1 MTSASGGRGWQIAH
15 VCCVLTGTCTLMLLQ
30 MLAGAPQLS
39 AQAMRAGPDGMTLIV
54 RPRVGDTLRLQME
67 QTIEMSGRRTE
78 SSVPPVGSG
87 AGIDGRR
94 AGGNMPPAS
103 KSPEYGPRRARASL
117 HVTKLVMYAHSLVE
131 ASDLSST
138 TLLATTD
145 SMAMWAGPAAEQGR
159 LEMLPLPADGR
170 QVRVRVTPDGAMR
183 VSDPPP
189 GAMELGA
196 TLASMPALLP
206 DNAVRVGERWVRDIM
221 LPSLP
226 LSGYRADGV
235 VRTRFRLDSLTQRG
249 RNAWIS
255 MDGELRRDG
264 AARELPVGTRVITAG
279 TVRGTMVLDRLRA
292 WIVDARTVIDVQSE
306 VTPGPA
312 EAAQP
317 MLLDL
322 RIVQRIRI
330 R

>member
-1 MTSASGGRGWQIAH
+1 MMPSRGLRGWMIGR
-15 VCCVLTGTCTLMLLQ
+15 VCGVLAGTCTLT
-30 MLAGAPQLS
+30 LAGASPLS
-39 AQAMRAGPDGMTLIV
+39 AQSMRAGPDGVALIV

-78 SSVPPVGSG
+78 SSAPGVGSG
-87 AGIDGRR
+87 VGINGRR
-94 AGGNMPPAS
+94 AGGSAPPAS

-131 ASDLSST
+131 ASDLSVT

-145 SMAMWAGPAAEQGR
+145 SMAMWAGTAAEQGR

-206 DNAVRVGERWVRDIM
+206 DNAVRVGERWVRDIV

-235 VRTRFRLDSLTQRG
+235 VSTRFRLDSLTQGG

-255 MDGELRRDG
+255 MEGELRRDG
-264 AARELPVGTRVITAG
+264 AARELPAGTRVVTAG

-312 EAAQP
+312 EATQS

-322 RIVQRIRI
+322 RIVQRVRI

>member
-1 MTSASGGRGWQIAH
+1 MTAALGSRGWLMARL
-15 VCCVLTGTCTLMLLQ
+15 CAALTGVGAMVGG
-30 MLAGAPQLS
+30 GAPALA
-39 AQAMRAGPDGMTLIV
+39 AQSVRVGPEGVALLV

-67 QTIEMSGRRTE
+67 QTIEMSGRPGD
-78 SSVPPVGSG
+78 SSVPAGTGLGGRHAAAGRPPVT
-87 AGIDGRR
+87 
-94 AGGNMPPAS
+94 
-103 KSPEYGPRRARASL
+103 KSPDYGPRRARASSR
-117 HVTKLVMYAHSLVE
+117 VTKLVMYAHSLVA
-131 ASDLSST
+131 ASDLAST

-145 SMAMWAGPAAEQGR
+145 SMAMWAGPASEPGPLQT
-159 LEMLPLPADGR
+159 LPLPADGR

-206 DNAVRVGERWVRDIM
+206 AGAVRVGERWERDIV

-235 VRTRFRLDSLTQRG
+235 VHTRFRLDSLTQGG
-249 RNAWIS
+249 RSAWIS

-264 AARELPVGTRVITAG
+264 AARELPAGTRVVTAG

-292 WIVDARTVIDVQSE
+292 WIVEARTVIDVQSE

-312 EAAQP
+312 ESSRP

-322 RIVQRIRI
+322 RIVQRIRV

>member
-1 MTSASGGRGWQIAH
+1 MTSASGVRGWLIAR
-15 VCCVLTGTCTLMLLQ
+15 VRCMPTGLCALMPMLMLS
-30 MLAGAPQLS
+30 GAPRLS
-39 AQAMRAGPDGMTLIV
+39 AQSMRVGADAMTLIV

-94 AGGNMPPAS
+94 AGGNTPPVS
-103 KSPEYGPRRARASL
+103 KTPEYGPRRARASL

-145 SMAMWAGPAAEQGR
+145 SMAMWAGAAAEPVR
-159 LEMLPLPADGR
+159 LAMLPLPVDGR

-196 TLASMPALLP
+196 TLAAMPALLP
-206 DNAVRVGERWVRDIM
+206 DNAVRVGERWERDIM

-264 AARELPVGTRVITAG
+264 AARELPVGTRVVTAG

-312 EAAQP
+312 EAARP

>member
-1 MTSASGGRGWQIAH
+1 
-15 VCCVLTGTCTLMLLQ
+15 
-30 MLAGAPQLS
+30 
-39 AQAMRAGPDGMTLIV
+39 
-54 RPRVGDTLRLQME
+54 
-67 QTIEMSGRRTE
+67 
-78 SSVPPVGSG
+78 
-87 AGIDGRR
+87 
-94 AGGNMPPAS
+94 
-103 KSPEYGPRRARASL
+103 
-117 HVTKLVMYAHSLVE
+117 
-131 ASDLSST
+131 
-138 TLLATTD
+138 
-145 SMAMWAGPAAEQGR
+145 
-159 LEMLPLPADGR
+159 
-170 QVRVRVTPDGAMR
+170 MR

-196 TLASMPALLP
+196 TLAAMPALLP
-206 DNAVRVGERWVRDIM
+206 DNAVRVGERWERDIM

-264 AARELPVGTRVITAG
+264 AARELPVGTRVVTAG

-312 EAAQP
+312 EAARP

>member
-1 MTSASGGRGWQIAH
+1 MTLRWRASCADRWLFAAAT
-15 VCCVLTGTCTLMLLQ
+15 TG
-30 MLAGAPQLS
+30 MLACAPLVS
-39 AQAMRAGPDGMTLIV
+39 AQSARVSAEGVRLIV

-67 QTIEMSGRRTE
+67 QTIEMSGRRSET
-78 SSVPPVGSG
+78 SAPPVGSTSG
-87 AGIDGRR
+87 MDGRSAR
-94 AGGNMPPAS
+94 DRSPTPA
-103 KSPEYGPRRARASL
+103 KSPDYGPRRARASMQ
-117 HVTKLVMYAHSLVE
+117 VTKLLMYAHSLVE
-131 ASDLSST
+131 ASDLNST

-145 SMAMWAGPAAEQGR
+145 SMAMWAGSSKEQGR
-159 LEMLPLPADGR
+159 PSMMPLPADGR
-170 QVRVRVTPDGAMR
+170 QIRVRVTPDGAMR

-206 DNAVRVGERWVRDIM
+206 EGAVRVGQRWERDIV

-235 VRTRFRLDSLTQRG
+235 VRTRFRLDSLSQGG
-249 RNAWIS
+249 RSAWIS
-255 MDGELRRDG
+255 MEGELRRDG

-292 WIVDARTVIDVQSE
+292 WIVDARTEIDVQSE

-312 EAAQP
+312 ESSRP

-322 RIVQRIRI
+322 RIVQRVRV

>member
-1 MTSASGGRGWQIAH
+1 MMSVSGVRGWPIARM
-15 VCCVLTGTCTLMLLQ
+15 CGVLTGLCALGC
-30 MLAGAPQLS
+30 AVAPRLS
-39 AQAMRAGPDGMTLIV
+39 AQSMRAGADGVSLLV

-78 SSVPPVGSG
+78 SSVPPVGAG

-94 AGGNMPPAS
+94 AGGATPPAP

-117 HVTKLVMYAHSLVE
+117 RVTKLVMYAHSLVE

-145 SMAMWAGPAAEQGR
+145 SMAMWAGAAAEPGR
-159 LEMLPLPADGR
+159 PELLPLPPDGR
-170 QVRVRVTPDGAMR
+170 QVRIRVTPDGAMR

-189 GAMELGA
+189 GAIELGT

-206 DNAVRVGERWVRDIM
+206 DHTVHVGERWVRDIV

-235 VRTRFRLDSLTQRG
+235 VHTRFRLDSLTQGG

-264 AARELPVGTRVITAG
+264 AARELPAGTRVVTAG
-279 TVRGTMVLDRLRA
+279 TVRGTMVLDRRRA

-312 EAAQP
+312 EPTRP

-322 RIVQRIRI
+322 RIVQRIHVR
-330 R
+330 

>member
-1 MTSASGGRGWQIAH
+1 MISAIRAGSGRSARRGG
-15 VCCVLTGTCTLMLLQ
+15 VLLGSCALL
-30 MLAGAPQLS
+30 LAAVAPLS
-39 AQAMRAGPDGMTLIV
+39 AQTLRAGADGVTLIV

-78 SSVPPVGSG
+78 SSAPTVGSG

-94 AGGNMPPAS
+94 TGGDRPATS
-103 KSPEYGPRRARASL
+103 KSPAYGPRRARASL
-117 HVTKLVMYAHSLVE
+117 RVTKLVMYAHSLVE
-131 ASDLSST
+131 ASDLLST

-145 SMAMWAGPAAEQGR
+145 SMAMWAGAAAEQGR
-159 LEMLPLPADGR
+159 PEMLPLPADGR

-206 DNAVRVGERWVRDIM
+206 ESSVRVGERWVRDIV

-235 VRTRFRLDSLTQRG
+235 VRTRFRLDSLTQGG
-249 RNAWIS
+249 RHAFIS

-264 AARELPVGTRVITAG
+264 AARELPAGSRVVTAG

-292 WIVDARTVIDVQSE
+292 WIVDARTVIDVVSE

-312 EAAQP
+312 DAARP

-322 RIVQRIRI
+322 RIVQRIRV

>member
-1 MTSASGGRGWQIAH
+1 MTSVWGVRSWLIAR
-15 VCCVLTGTCTLMLLQ
+15 VCGALTGSCTLT
-30 MLAGAPQLS
+30 GAVAPALS
-39 AQAMRAGPDGMTLIV
+39 AQSTRAGPDGVSLIV

-67 QTIEMSGRRTE
+67 QTIAMSGRRTE

-94 AGGNMPPAS
+94 AGGSTPPAS
-103 KSPEYGPRRARASL
+103 KSPDYGPRRTRASL
-117 HVTKLVMYAHSLVE
+117 RVTKLVMYAHSLVE
-131 ASDLSST
+131 ASDLSTT

-145 SMAMWAGPAAEQGR
+145 SMALWAGTAADQGR
-159 LEMLPLPADGR
+159 PEMLPLPADGR
-170 QVRVRVTPDGAMR
+170 HVRVRVTPDGAMR
-183 VSDPPP
+183 VSDPPA
-189 GAMELGA
+189 GAIALGA
-196 TLASMPALLP
+196 TLASMPSLFP
-206 DNAVRVGERWVRDIM
+206 DHAIRVGERWVRDIV

-235 VRTRFRLDSLTQRG
+235 VRTRFRLDSLTQGG

-264 AARELPVGTRVITAG
+264 AARELPAGTRLVTAG
-279 TVRGTMVLDRLRA
+279 TVRGTMLLDRLRA

-312 EAAQP
+312 DAARP

-322 RIVQRIRI
+322 RIVQRIRV